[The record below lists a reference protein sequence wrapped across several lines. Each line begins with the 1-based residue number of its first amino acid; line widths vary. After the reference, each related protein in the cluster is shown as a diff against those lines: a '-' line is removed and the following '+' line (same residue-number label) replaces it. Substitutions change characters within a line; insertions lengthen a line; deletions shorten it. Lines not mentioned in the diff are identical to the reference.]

1 MEYKTNPVKAIRE
14 FCIDCCGGSR
24 ETVKVCPSVKC
35 ALYPFRMGKNPFR
48 QIRQKKE
55 LTEEQKAA
63 IVERLNNGKKNKNN
77 NVEEMEEND
86 E

>member
-48 QIRQKKE
+48 QKRE

-63 IVERLNNGKKNKNN
+63 IAERLNKGKKEQK
-77 NVEEMEEND
+77 
-86 E
+86 